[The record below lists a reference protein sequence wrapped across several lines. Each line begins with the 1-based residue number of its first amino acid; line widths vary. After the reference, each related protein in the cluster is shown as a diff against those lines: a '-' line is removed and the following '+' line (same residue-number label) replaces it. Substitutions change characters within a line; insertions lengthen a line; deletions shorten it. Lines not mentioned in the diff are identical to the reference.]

1 MWQRRQTVHSSGT
14 SFVTPATWQVKL
26 GMAPAPLRRPAE
38 LGRWTTLGSI
48 VGTCI
53 PKSRTLVTVYL
64 LLSVIGLIATWYY
77 NLQYFVGSGNIEF
90 GPYLQ
95 SATINPAA
103 TAITVDIYFSV
114 LVFSIWAFRE
124 SKRIG
129 MKWPAAYVVLCF
141 GVGLAFAFPLFLA
154 FRERAIMRI
163 GR

>member
-1 MWQRRQTVHSSGT
+1 M
-14 SFVTPATWQVKL
+14 
-26 GMAPAPLRRPAE
+26 
-38 LGRWTTLGSI
+38 GSI